1 MAWEK
6 SKQSKYRMERISLEE
21 IEMEMGTLWYKTIRN
36 LARQDFIEKT
46 KREKLDLNVFQYV
59 DMVTR
64 FEYENTRM
72 DA

>member
-1 MAWEK
+1 
-6 SKQSKYRMERISLEE
+6 MERISLEE

-36 LARQDFIEKT
+36 LAQQDFVEKT
-46 KREKLDLNVFQYV
+46 RKEKLDVNIYQYV

-72 DA
+72 DT